1 MTTATEAR
9 REEEKELRRRAILD
23 AARRVVERRGVEGA
37 TMGRIAQEARLSRGL
52 LYFYFRD
59 QDDLWW
65 ALCAEGLGRLRGFF
79 EEAVRRADSG
89 LDALERIGWAYVR
102 LSREHPVEWEL
113 LAHKEV
119 QEITAEPPDGADP
132 GWEDLRD
139 HCAVCQQIGGGI
151 HELMATQVERGVED
165 GSVRPDVGN
174 PLATALALWG
184 ATHGLLQIARM
195 KEFMLEKGYGIGVES
210 YLDHGIRMLTRSM
223 AAADGSAVT

>member
-1 MTTATEAR
+1 MTTATTAR

-23 AARRVVERRGVEGA
+23 AARRVVGRDGVEKA
-37 TMGRIAQEARLSRGL
+37 TMGRVAREARLSRAL

-65 ALCAEGLGRLRGFF
+65 ALVSEGLSRLGDYFR
-79 EEAVRRADSG
+79 EAARRADDG

-119 QEITAEPPDGADP
+119 QDLAAEDGQTEEAPHD
-132 GWEDLRD
+132 ELRD
-139 HCAVCQQIGGGI
+139 HRAACERLGSGI
-151 HELMATQVERGVED
+151 HQLMAEQVARGVED
-165 GSVRPDVGN
+165 GSVRADVGD
-174 PLATALALWG
+174 PLTTALALWG

-195 KEFMLEKGYGIGVES
+195 KESMLAGGYGIS
-210 YLDHGIRMLTRSM
+210 PDDYLEHGIRMLTRSM
-223 AAADGSAVT
+223 AA